1 MTSVRIALA
10 QINTIVGDLKGNAE
24 KILFYIDQARA
35 KDADMVV
42 FPELTVTG
50 YPPEDLVLK
59 PHFIEEN
66 IKYLNKIARS
76 TKDILALVG
85 FIDKD
90 KHGIYNS
97 VGILANK
104 KVSYVYHKMHLP
116 NYGVFDEERYFR
128 AGSKRDI
135 LKTRDF
141 SFAVNIC
148 EDIWVPE
155 NKIQDSALSQAQ
167 FLVNISASPY
177 HMDKAKERHTVLAK
191 RVKAVKMPIV
201 YCNLIGGQDELVF
214 DGRSLAFDKNG
225 KVIAEGMAFEEDL
238 MVVDLELGAKR
249 KIKGKKK
256 AVPIDYRCK
265 TIEKAII
272 ETRPTKKIG
281 NVEEVYLALI
291 LGVRDYV
298 RKNNFRKVA
307 FGVSGGIDSALVASI
322 AVDALGPTNVLAV
335 SMPSKY
341 SSKGTQGDAE
351 KISRNLGI
359 RFVKIS
365 IDDIFNAYLAT
376 LRSHFVGMESNT
388 TEENIQA
395 RVRGNI
401 LMAFS
406 NKFDYLVLNTGNKS
420 ETSVGY
426 CTLYGDM
433 AGGFAVI
440 KDVPK
445 GLVYKLVKYVNQRE
459 KKEIIPQTV
468 IERAPS
474 AELSP
479 GQKDQD
485 ILPSYALLDRIV
497 DLYIEKRQSLN
508 NIAKKIGNK
517 SIVRKILKMI
527 DMNEYKRRQAPPGIK
542 ITPLA
547 FGRDRRMP
555 ITNKFTEAGHERDD
569 K

>member
-35 KDADMVV
+35 KDADMVI

-59 PHFIEEN
+59 HHFIEEN
-66 IKYLNKIARS
+66 IKYLDRIARS
-76 TKDILALVG
+76 TKDMLALVG

-97 VGILANK
+97 AGILVNK
-104 KVSYVYHKMHLP
+104 KVSYIYHKMHLP

-135 LKTRDF
+135 LKTKDF

-155 NKIQDSALSQAQ
+155 NKIQDPALSHAQ

-177 HMDKAKERHTVLAK
+177 HMDKAKERRAILAK
-191 RVKAVKMPIV
+191 KAKDIKIPIV

-238 MVVDLELGAKR
+238 MIVDLELGAKR

-256 AVPIDYRCK
+256 AVPIDYRQR
-265 TIEKAII
+265 TIEKDTV
-272 ETRPTKKIG
+272 ESRPTKEIG
-281 NVEEVYLALI
+281 NVEEVYSALL

-307 FGVSGGIDSALVASI
+307 FGISGGIDSALVASI

-335 SMPSKY
+335 SMPSRY

-351 KISRNLGI
+351 KISRNLSI
-359 RFVKIS
+359 RFVKIA

-376 LRSHFVGMESNT
+376 LRSHFVGMESNVA
-388 TEENIQA
+388 EENIQA

-406 NKFDYLVLNTGNKS
+406 NKFGYLVLNTGNKS

-485 ILPSYALLDRIV
+485 TLPSYALLDRIV

-508 NIAKKIGNK
+508 NITKEIGNR

-555 ITNKFTEAGHERDD
+555 ITNKFTEAGYEKDD